1 MKTIKIGIQRIK
13 IKPQSS
19 NGTTVTIFYKSQ
31 HYAHSLHFATPP
43 PPKKNPENI
52 YLFILPRIT
61 KSDPLKSSNTEFWW
75 SIQCSPTEGTI

>member
-43 PPKKNPENI
+43 QKKKPRKHLSL
-52 YLFILPRIT
+52 YLT
-61 KSDPLKSSNTEFWW
+61 QNN
-75 SIQCSPTEGTI
+75 QV

>member
-1 MKTIKIGIQRIK
+1 MLIHCT
-13 IKPQSS
+13 
-19 NGTTVTIFYKSQ
+19 
-31 HYAHSLHFATPP
+31 LPP
-43 PPKKNPENI
+43 PPPKKKNPENI